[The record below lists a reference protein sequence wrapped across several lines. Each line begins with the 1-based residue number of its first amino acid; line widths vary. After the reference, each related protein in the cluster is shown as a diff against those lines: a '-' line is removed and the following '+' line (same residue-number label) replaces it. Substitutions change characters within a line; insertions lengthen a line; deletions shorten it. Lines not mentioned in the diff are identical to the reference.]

1 MTSSKILHPVAKF
14 HKFLHA
20 APIFRP
26 LQRGARRMGLEHLHT
41 SSDGEKSLVLRF
53 FWELDISDQ
62 DLLTALVA
70 MCVSSTDST
79 VISPTPEQEGNKIL
93 RGKLLLDGEVA
104 NMPAIACVFQS
115 KAAT

>member
-1 MTSSKILHPVAKF
+1 
-14 HKFLHA
+14 
-20 APIFRP
+20 
-26 LQRGARRMGLEHLHT
+26 
-41 SSDGEKSLVLRF
+41 
-53 FWELDISDQ
+53 
-62 DLLTALVA
+62 